1 MKTNDLDRFVEMS
14 MEAYS
19 GDDSFYDEAGIN
31 KEAYLEEMLQKIRRL
46 NMKTL
51 AALQQSKNEKMM
63 EEAARRLEHII
74 RHGSDKEKQLL
85 QGQLPSRMAGVLY
98 RNVNEIS
105 ADDLREIVNEMDL
118 LDMMDKLDQI
128 KEDDE

>member
-31 KEAYLEEMLQKIRRL
+31 KEAYLEEMMQKIRRL

-63 EEAARRLEHII
+63 EEGTRRLEHFI
-74 RHGSDKEKQLL
+74 RHGSDEEKQLL

>member
-19 GDDSFYDEAGIN
+19 GDDSFYDDAGIN

>member
-46 NMKTL
+46 NMKTR

-85 QGQLPSRMAGVLY
+85 QGQLPSRMARVLY

>member
-63 EEAARRLEHII
+63 EEGTRRLEHII

>member
-31 KEAYLEEMLQKIRRL
+31 KEAYLEEMMQKIRRL
-46 NMKTL
+46 NMKTR

-74 RHGSDKEKQLL
+74 RHGSDEEKQLL